1 MFNHAP
7 ADYVCPF
14 CRLVAGGEDE
24 RRTQRDVVRRD
35 ELATAFVSPRWW
47 PKNHGHVMVVP
58 NAHYENLYD
67 LPARYGHAIHDLAR
81 EVAIA
86 IRQTYGCDGTSL
98 RQHNEPAGN
107 QDRWHYH
114 MHVFQRYVGDDL
126 YFTARSRTSP
136 RPSSACH
143 TRTSY
148 ESTSSRLHQTDP
160 RRVQLVGHRVG
171 SRPSFLARRGVDLA
185 DLALQTW
192 RVRKRVR

>member
-1 MFNHAP
+1 VFNHEP

-47 PKNHGHVMVVP
+47 PKNHGHVLVVP

-67 LPARYGHAIHDLAR
+67 LPSRYGHAIHDLAR

-114 MHVFQRYVGDDL
+114 MHVFPRYAGDDL
-126 YFTARSRTSP
+126 YFT
-136 RPSSACH
+136 RPEQDFALAEQ
-143 TRTSY
+143 RLPY
-148 ESTSSRLHQTDP
+148 ADKLREYFESTGDYLANGVSGGVVSRSQQP
-160 RRVQLVGHRVG
+160 G
-171 SRPSFLARRGVDLA
+171 SGR
-185 DLALQTW
+185 
-192 RVRKRVR
+192 